1 MKEIIEVISS
11 YKYNFQSLQ
20 FEKLPISN
28 SYHKKVI
35 FKENFSPEL
44 KVNVYLYLV
53 AAASTILRTVSDI
66 SGLLVRQLKGKD
78 LGEELLIPSVM
89 LRDGGDMFL
98 DSITLEELS
107 EDLGVKITPT
117 DNDGY
122 ELLSRILGEEQ

>member
-20 FEKLPISN
+20 FERLPISN

-66 SGLLVRQLKGKD
+66 SGLLVRQLKDKD
-78 LGEELLIPSVM
+78 LRGHSSLQELFEEAQEGGGLGGCSSLHSWVHHFLWAPSYGPPPWV
-89 LRDGGDMFL
+89 
-98 DSITLEELS
+98 S
-107 EDLGVKITPT
+107 
-117 DNDGY
+117 Y
-122 ELLSRILGEEQ
+122 